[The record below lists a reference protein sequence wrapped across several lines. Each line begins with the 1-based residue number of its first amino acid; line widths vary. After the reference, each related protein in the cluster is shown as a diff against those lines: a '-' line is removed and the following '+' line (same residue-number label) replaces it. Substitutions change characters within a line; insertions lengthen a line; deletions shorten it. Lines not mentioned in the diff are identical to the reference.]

1 MLEGEWEPQVYLNQF
16 LKNKSS
22 ELENSLGEYE
32 LIQEYFS
39 DIGSS
44 YLKKNGISLSVGDDA
59 TLINTPENKDSVQS
73 VDTAL
78 EGVHFFNWMEP
89 KDIAYRS
96 VAIAL
101 SDLAA
106 CGASP
111 SWFMLSITLKDKSK
125 DWLTSFRQ
133 GLIDVSDEF
142 KIPLI
147 GGDTTR
153 GGLSITVHVGGIVD
167 RGKFIS
173 RKGAKEGDLIFLSGS
188 IGSATNDLTSLR
200 KEKKGFKRNNS
211 RYLRPKARISI
222 GKEIIGI
229 ANSAIDI
236 SDGLIQDLQHIC
248 KESNLGANVYLKDI
262 PFYDLKRAKIEYI
275 NSGDD
280 YEICFTAD
288 PLQKKRINKISKD
301 LNIPITVIG
310 ETVKGRE
317 VRVISEDGL
326 ELEIE
331 SGYKHF

>member
-1 MLEGEWEPQVYLNQF
+1 MTF
-16 LKNKSS
+16 D
-22 ELENSLGEYE
+22 NSLDEYE

-44 YLKKNGISLSVGDDA
+44 YLINNGIRLSVGDDA

-73 VDTAL
+73 VDTAI

-96 VAIAL
+96 VAISL

-111 SWFMLSITLKDKSK
+111 SWFMLSITLKNKSK
-125 DWLTSFRQ
+125 DWLTSFKQ
-133 GLIDVSDEF
+133 GLVDISDEF

-153 GGLSITVHVGGIVD
+153 GGLSITVHVGGIID

-188 IGSATNDLTSLR
+188 IGSATNDLNSLR
-200 KEKKGFKRNNS
+200 KEKKDFKKNNS
-211 RYLRPKARISI
+211 RYLRPKIRVSI
-222 GKEIIGI
+222 GKEIVGV
-229 ANSAIDI
+229 ANAAIDI
-236 SDGLIQDLQHIC
+236 SDGLIQDLKHIC

-262 PFYDLKRAKIEYI
+262 PFYDLERVKTEYI

-288 PLQKKRINKISKD
+288 PKQRKRINKISKD
-301 LNIPITVIG
+301 LNTPITVIG
-310 ETVKGRE
+310 EIVKGRD
-317 VRVISEDGL
+317 VKVISEDGL
-326 ELEIE
+326 NLEIE
-331 SGYKHF
+331 SGFKHF